1 MIFFRVTQN
10 INIKT
15 TDGTMV
21 YYYKLKS
28 PSEYENETIYI
39 TTYDDFNDIKG
50 IFSRVDKTKYFAKTL
65 NESNIRNIPN
75 FPIELG
81 ISNIDEY
88 KKREEL
94 NQIDFFEYKKVDIYK
109 QLKNIKK
116 DEISIVLIG
125 GVGNSIS
132 EVIASC
138 TALRILH
145 KKLKD
150 IYKKIKFD
158 IYINASNNSY
168 YSRDKDIYKTQDYI
182 TNILPLSIN
191 SKKICEYDYFIDNSL
206 SINGLLDNLNIVDAW
221 LFRFGIDYK
230 KINEFEKYNIL
241 DISKYK
247 PLNSL
252 HLKIK
257 EAKQKGKL
265 LLFHPYSANINK
277 SIPQA
282 IAIELLK
289 ELLLKVEDYIIISI
303 LQIDSKIKED
313 NYIDLSKESKSI
325 NDFMYIVSLMDKII
339 TTDTS
344 TYHISDAFMIP
355 TVVIFTDK
363 KFENKI
369 KYYKYIKPIF
379 LKDKTKNL
387 SKFIYE
393 NENLTINKLDAWKK
407 VKLNKIIKLLEIF

>member
-1 MIFFRVTQN
+1 
-10 INIKT
+10 
-15 TDGTMV
+15 MV

-230 KINEFEKYNIL
+230 K
-241 DISKYK
+241 
-247 PLNSL
+247 
-252 HLKIK
+252 
-257 EAKQKGKL
+257 
-265 LLFHPYSANINK
+265 
-277 SIPQA
+277 
-282 IAIELLK
+282 
-289 ELLLKVEDYIIISI
+289 
-303 LQIDSKIKED
+303 
-313 NYIDLSKESKSI
+313 
-325 NDFMYIVSLMDKII
+325 
-339 TTDTS
+339 
-344 TYHISDAFMIP
+344 
-355 TVVIFTDK
+355 
-363 KFENKI
+363 
-369 KYYKYIKPIF
+369 
-379 LKDKTKNL
+379 TKR
-387 SKFIYE
+387 
-393 NENLTINKLDAWKK
+393 
-407 VKLNKIIKLLEIF
+407 V